1 MNFRMMGYT
10 IGQILRVEGVLMLLP
25 LFVSLLYGE
34 NIWLWFLIPAA
45 SLVALGTVL
54 TLKKPEDR
62 TILAKEGLVIV
73 GLSWVLMSLF
83 GCLPFWISGEIPLF
97 IDALF
102 ETISGF
108 TTTGAS
114 VLSDVESLSYGMLFW
129 RSFTHWIGG
138 MGVLVF
144 VLAILPQSDV
154 RAMHLFRAET
164 TGPKIGKLVSKM
176 KSSARILYGI
186 YIALT
191 AVEMIFLLCGGMNV
205 FDSVTHAFAT
215 AGTGGFSTKNAGIAH
230 FDSLYIE
237 MVIAVFMF
245 LFGINFQIFY
255 LLLIKNF
262 RGVWKNE
269 ELRWYFVMVF
279 AAVLFIAL
287 DVMTLY
293 ENSFG
298 AALRYSFF
306 QVTSVVST
314 TGFAT
319 TDYAGWPLFSR
330 TILLLL
336 MFSGACA
343 GSTAGGLKVSRV
355 AIAIKSSFSELRHML
370 RPRSVVVPKFDGKPL
385 EREEVAGVQHF
396 LLVYALLFAVSL
408 LLVSIGIKDFDTAFS
423 GVLTMLSNVGPGLSA
438 AIGPVSNFGAQ
449 TVLTKLVFG
458 FDMLAG
464 RLELF
469 PIIIL
474 FAPATW
480 RRR

>member
-1 MNFRMMGYT
+1 MNVKMIFYT
-10 IGQILRVEGVLMLLP
+10 IGQILRVEGALMLLP
-25 LFVSLLYGE
+25 MIVSFCYGE
-34 NIWLWFLIPAA
+34 STWLWFLIPAA
-45 SLVALGTVL
+45 CLAAFGTVV
-54 TLKKPEDR
+54 TLKKPADH
-62 TILAKEGLVIV
+62 TIQAKEGLVIV

-83 GCLPFWISGEIPLF
+83 GCLPFFVSGEIPAF

-102 ETISGF
+102 ETVSGF

-114 VLSDVESLSYGMLFW
+114 ILSDVEALSYGMLFW
-129 RSFTHWIGG
+129 RSFSHWVGG

-154 RAMHLFRAET
+154 RAMHLFRAES

-191 AVEMIFLLCGGMNV
+191 LAETIFLLCGGMNF
-205 FDSVTHAFAT
+205 FDSITHAFAT
-215 AGTGGFSTKNAGIAH
+215 AGTGGFSTKNAGISA
-230 FDSLYIE
+230 FGSLYLE

-245 LFGINFQIFY
+245 LFGVNFQIFY
-255 LLLIKNF
+255 LLLLKNF
-262 RGVWKNE
+262 RGIWKNE
-269 ELRWYFVMVF
+269 ELRWYVALVVLSVLVISLNVMVC
-279 AAVLFIAL
+279 
-287 DVMTLY
+287 Y

-298 AALRYSFF
+298 AALRYAFF

-314 TGFAT
+314 TGFSTA
-319 TDYAGWPLFSR
+319 DFAAWPQLSKAV
-330 TILLLL
+330 LLVL
-336 MFSGACA
+336 MFTGACA
-343 GSTAGGLKVSRV
+343 GSTAGGLKISRV
-355 AIAIKSSFSELRHML
+355 AIAAKSTFSGLRRVL
-370 RPRSVVVPKFDGKPL
+370 RPRSVVAPRFDGKPL

-396 LLVYALLFAVSL
+396 LLVYVLLFAISF
-408 LLVSIGIKDFDTAFS
+408 LLVSIGMNDFETAFS
-423 GVLTMLSNVGPGLSA
+423 GVLTMLNNVGPGLSA
-438 AIGPVSNFGAQ
+438 QIGPASNFGAQ
-449 TVLTKLVFG
+449 TILTKIVFC

>member
-1 MNFRMMGYT
+1 MNFRMIGYT

-25 LFVSLLYGE
+25 LIVSLCYGE
-34 NIWLWFLIPAA
+34 SIWLWFLIPAA
-45 SLVALGTVL
+45 SLAAIGSILALKV
-54 TLKKPEDR
+54 PADR
-62 TILAKEGLVIV
+62 TIQAKEGFVIV
-73 GLSWVLMSLF
+73 GLAWTLMSLF
-83 GCLPFWISGEIPLF
+83 GCLPFWISGEIPVF

-108 TTTGAS
+108 TTTGS
-114 VLSDVESLSYGMLFW
+114 TVLSNVEGLSYGMLFW

-144 VLAILPQSDV
+144 VLAILPRSDV
-154 RAMHLFRAET
+154 RAMHLLRAET
-164 TGPKIGKLVSKM
+164 TGPKVGKLVSRM
-176 KSSARILYGI
+176 NSTARILYGI

-191 AVEMIFLLCGGMNV
+191 VLQTVFLLCGGMNL
-205 FDSVTHAFAT
+205 FDSITHAFAT
-215 AGTGGFSTKNAGIAH
+215 AGTGGFSTKNAGIAY
-230 FDSLYIE
+230 FDSVYIE

-255 LLLIKNF
+255 LILVGNL
-262 RGVWKNE
+262 RGVWRNE
-269 ELRWYFVMVF
+269 ELRWYFVMV
-279 AAVLFIAL
+279 AVSVLLIAV

-298 AALRYSFF
+298 TAMRHAFF
-306 QVTSVVST
+306 QVTSVIST
-314 TGFAT
+314 TGFAS
-319 TDYAGWPLFSR
+319 TDYAQWPLFSK
-330 TILLLL
+330 TILILL

-355 AIAIKSSFSELRHML
+355 AIAVKSSFSELRRML

-385 EREEVAGVQHF
+385 ESEEVSGVWHF
-396 LLVYALLFAVSL
+396 ILVYILLFALSL
-408 LLVSIGIKDFDTAFS
+408 LLVSVGTNDLETAFS
-423 GVLTMLSNVGPGLSA
+423 GVLTMMSNVGPGLSQA
-438 AIGPVSNFGAQ
+438 VGPMSNFGAQ
-449 TVLTKLVFG
+449 TVLTKIVYC

-469 PIIIL
+469 PILIL

>member
-1 MNFRMMGYT
+1 MNFRMIGYT

-25 LFVSLLYGE
+25 LIVSLCYGE
-34 NIWLWFLIPAA
+34 SIWLWFLIPAA
-45 SLVALGTVL
+45 SLAAIGSILALKV
-54 TLKKPEDR
+54 PADR
-62 TILAKEGLVIV
+62 TIQAKEGFVIV
-73 GLSWVLMSLF
+73 GLAWTLMSLF
-83 GCLPFWISGEIPLF
+83 GCLPFWISGEIPVF

-108 TTTGAS
+108 TTTGS
-114 VLSDVESLSYGMLFW
+114 TVLSNVEGLSYGMLFW
-129 RSFTHWIGG
+129 RRFTHLIGG

-144 VLAILPQSDV
+144 VLAILPRSDV
-154 RAMHLFRAET
+154 RAMHLLRAET
-164 TGPKIGKLVSKM
+164 TGPKVGKLVSRM
-176 KSSARILYGI
+176 NSTARILYGI

-191 AVEMIFLLCGGMNV
+191 VLQTVFLLCGGMNL
-205 FDSVTHAFAT
+205 FDSITHAFAT
-215 AGTGGFSTKNAGIAH
+215 AGTGGFSTKNAGIAY
-230 FDSLYIE
+230 FDSVYIE

-255 LLLIKNF
+255 LILVGNL
-262 RGVWKNE
+262 RGVWRNE
-269 ELRWYFVMVF
+269 ELRWYFVMV
-279 AAVLFIAL
+279 AVSVLLIAV

-298 AALRYSFF
+298 TAMRHAFF
-306 QVTSVVST
+306 QVTSVIST
-314 TGFAT
+314 TGFAS
-319 TDYAGWPLFSR
+319 TDYAQWPLFSK
-330 TILLLL
+330 TILILL

-355 AIAIKSSFSELRHML
+355 AIAVKSSFSELRRML

-385 EREEVAGVQHF
+385 ESEEVSGVWHF
-396 LLVYALLFAVSL
+396 ILVYILLFALSL
-408 LLVSIGIKDFDTAFS
+408 LLVSVGTNDLETAFS
-423 GVLTMLSNVGPGLSA
+423 GVLTMMSNVGPGLSQA
-438 AIGPVSNFGAQ
+438 VGPMSNFGAQ
-449 TVLTKLVFG
+449 TVLTKIVYC

-469 PIIIL
+469 PILIL